1 MFLVLISMVPVDSGH
16 RVVLCRYKVPT
27 VDADEGATA
36 EMVLLAGDLAGKRAY
51 VPVV

>member
-1 MFLVLISMVPVDSGH
+1 M
-16 RVVLCRYKVPT
+16 LCRYKVPT
-27 VDADEGATA
+27 VDADEGATV